1 VPQKQGG
8 NMSEKVTAAV
18 DFLNDYAA
26 NYRKRTEAI
35 ESLEKK
41 SNTLKPA
48 VEEHKK
54 IKSKIEFLK
63 QQNKEDKDFLLNM
76 KSMLEKNYPVEINL
90 DDPTLFDGTEK
101 ENKDGQ

>member
-1 VPQKQGG
+1 
-8 NMSEKVTAAV
+8 MSEKVTAAV

-41 SNTLKPA
+41 LNTLKPA

-54 IKSKIEFLK
+54 IKGKIESLK
-63 QQNKEDKDFLLNM
+63 SQNKEDKDFLLSM
-76 KSMLEKNYPVEINL
+76 KSMLEKNYPVEIDIN
-90 DDPTLFDGTEK
+90 DPTLFDGNGKEEQIEK
-101 ENKDGQ
+101 EQ